1 MKLPPFAFSDAA
13 PEAVVV
19 LTPGAANTPDGDWPN
34 RVFKQV
40 HRLELHAYMA
50 QQPSRRPASVAPAA
64 PARARALVYA
74 GGGYLQLVHDKEGVE
89 VARWLNS
96 LGIDAYVV
104 VHRLPG
110 QNHNHS
116 ADPGNK
122 RGGNPGGKT
131 DGDPDSDPDGNQAG
145 VWPFDIALQD
155 GLRCLQHLAT
165 LPPLPLFHVGLS
177 SGGHLAGV
185 VACQPHPQP
194 GLRAAGALIAYA
206 PLNANHRLYKAPAGK
221 PDYPPPEKQAFY
233 DAWPIGM
240 AAQPH
245 GLPPMPV
252 FLAYALH
259 DTVVPVDHA
268 LNFLKAMQTA
278 GGDVEAHVFPQAAHG
293 FALRD
298 LAGPHGQ
305 WPALA
310 ARWFNERLVQQA

>member
-1 MKLPPFAFSDAA
+1 MKLPPYTFSDAL
-13 PEAVVV
+13 PEEVVA

-40 HRLELHAYMA
+40 HRLELHAYLA
-50 QQPSRRPASVAPAA
+50 QKPSRRPTSPAAAA

-96 LGIDAYVV
+96 LGMDAYVV

-110 QNHNHS
+110 QDSH
-116 ADPGNK
+116 PG
-122 RGGNPGGKT
+122 
-131 DGDPDSDPDGNQAG
+131 G

-185 VACQPHPQP
+185 MACQPQP
-194 GLRAAGALIAYA
+194 ALDARGALMAYA
-206 PLNANHRLYKAPAGK
+206 PLNANHHLYKAPAGK
-221 PDYPPPEKQAFY
+221 SDYPPPEKQAFY
-233 DAWPIGM
+233 DAWPIGL

-245 GLPPMPV
+245 GLPRMPV

-259 DTVVPVDHA
+259 DPVVPVDHA
-268 LNFLKAMQTA
+268 LNFLKGMQATS
-278 GGDVEAHVFPQAAHG
+278 GDVEAHIFPHAPHG

-298 LAGPHGQ
+298 LAGSHDQ

-310 ARWFNERLVQQA
+310 ARWFNEQLQRPPLR